1 MQVRAKAQAL
11 NQFLR
16 SMQGPGRAYTLLQ
29 LSRRLLSYCE
39 AQVALSHS
47 SAFAVAEVTASVLGM
62 HADFAPILLG
72 KLHEVSR
79 SLTALSFEPYSTA
92 MGYLLFISG
101 HGGHAVKP
109 QQSFWQWSRLVVG
122 PKVVAS
128 QCCCA

>member
-39 AQVALSHS
+39 AQVALSHP

-62 HADFAPILLG
+62 HADFAPILLS
-72 KLHEVSR
+72 KLHEVSQF
-79 SLTALSFEPYSTA
+79 STAVSFETYATA
-92 MGYLLFISG
+92 ASHLLVISG
-101 HGGHAVKP
+101 HGCHTVKH
-109 QQSFWQWSRLVVG
+109 QELI
-122 PKVVAS
+122 
-128 QCCCA
+128 